1 MLKFLRDS
9 NEIQSLDGS
18 LKNGEMVRI
27 ETD

>member
-9 NEIQSLDGS
+9 NEIQSLDES